1 MLGPVLIVLLAWLAL
16 AGAARAADGPA
27 LLEATAPPIA
37 TAPAQ
42 DAAGTQAPAVEAR
55 PPAVPPVTAIGPDD
69 AAPIQAAVAPASP
82 PPPAAS
88 IPPPPAPAQAV
99 APPPPAA
106 PVAGAEFER
115 AIGGLVGDLVGDT
128 LLGRL
133 PEAMLPDL
141 RDELGPTAGLIGQ
154 VGDSVREILDPFAEA
169 PTPMPPVPAPP
180 GAGAGTPPPVL
191 GPAPP
196 IVASV
201 RSAGLPPVQPVATTR
216 GPSVL
221 AGDSGSAPAALAV
234 ADLAGV
240 ADPLGAVAGKG
251 TAIGPPGSAA
261 RTRALAPDGSEA
273 GVAPLAAAPAAAGA
287 AASPASALPGPPG
300 PRAPVPPAPV
310 SERTAPAG
318 AAPAGPAPFLPPAPA
333 PAPADHTGLSGL
345 GGSSTSTLLL
355 GVAALCGLI
364 ALARPPNGL
373 RRMSLQP
380 APYVPAM
387 FAVSLERPG

>member
-1 MLGPVLIVLLAWLAL
+1 MLGPALIVLLAWLAL
-16 AGAARAADGPA
+16 AGGARAADGPA
-27 LLEATAPPIA
+27 LLEATAPPVA
-37 TAPAQ
+37 TAPAP
-42 DAAGTQAPAVEAR
+42 DAAGAQPLAVATQ
-55 PPAVPPVTAIGPDD
+55 PPPTPPVRAVGPDD
-69 AAPIQAAVAPASP
+69 AAPVTAAVASP
-82 PPPAAS
+82 PPPAAAV
-88 IPPPPAPAQAV
+88 PPPPFEAV
-99 APPPPAA
+99 PPPPAA
-106 PVAGAEFER
+106 APFAGAEFGR
-115 AIGGLVGDLVGDT
+115 AIGDLVGDT
-128 LLGRL
+128 LLGSL
-133 PEAMLPDL
+133 PEAVLPDL

-154 VGDSVREILDPFAEA
+154 VGDSVRGILDPLAES

-191 GPAPP
+191 GPPPP

-221 AGDSGSAPAALAV
+221 AGDSGSAPTALAV
-234 ADLAGV
+234 ADLARV
-240 ADPLGAVAGKG
+240 ADHLGAAAGKG

-273 GVAPLAAAPAAAGA
+273 GVAPLAATPAAGA
-287 AASPASALPGPPG
+287 ATTPASALPGPPG
-300 PRAPVPPAPV
+300 RAPVPPAPV
-310 SERTAPAG
+310 SERTAPTG
-318 AAPAGPAPFLPPAPA
+318 VAPASPAPFLPPAPA